1 MSRIKCQAITFPDF
15 RPLYIHFPPI
25 FSLNHSRACDD
36 VYFAEI
42 ILHREILKKLVA
54 VDLGKLTSYQLFEA
68 QIERV
73 KMLMRWFTRA
83 FVNDDEDDDVRGRK
97 QII

>member
-1 MSRIKCQAITFPDF
+1 
-15 RPLYIHFPPI
+15 
-25 FSLNHSRACDD
+25 
-36 VYFAEI
+36 
-42 ILHREILKKLVA
+42 LKKLVPG
-54 VDLGKLTSYQLFEA
+54 DLGKLTSYQLLEA

-97 QII
+97 QMI